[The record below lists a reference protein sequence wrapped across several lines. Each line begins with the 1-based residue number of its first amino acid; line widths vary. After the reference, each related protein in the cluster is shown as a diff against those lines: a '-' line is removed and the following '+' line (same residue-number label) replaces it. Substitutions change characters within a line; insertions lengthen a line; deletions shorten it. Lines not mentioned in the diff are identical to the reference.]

1 MQLDVLCSGPEDL
14 AAAQAVLKVMYT
26 HQLDSASILLDHTSG
41 SQPSQ
46 MQILVKVGVQV
57 CKF

>member
-46 MQILVKVGVQV
+46 MQILVKVGV
-57 CKF
+57 